1 MPGMFKQQT
10 KIQFVVNMSQT
21 WTGFKPWKAL
31 CAIVR
36 TFTLFLD
43 DVKNNGKASS
53 REAIGS
59 DLFLLGLCNI
69 ETRLKVLMVNKRF

>member
-1 MPGMFKQQT
+1 MPGMFKQET
-10 KIQFVVNMSQT
+10 RIQFVVNMSQP

-43 DVKNNGKASS
+43 EMKNNGKTPGRGNRS
-53 REAIGS
+53 
-59 DLFLLGLCNI
+59 
-69 ETRLKVLMVNKRF
+69 